1 MPDQLAVGV
10 FALEEGNAYPRD
22 VCGDVRVSVPIEEN
36 QAEAIGQQQINPFAK
51 ASRVASFDP

>member
-1 MPDQLAVGV
+1 ML
-10 FALEEGNAYPRD
+10 ALEEGNAYPRD